1 MARFT
6 GQKLHML
13 IKVERKSE
21 KFLPNFKRVILRFL
35 FYGEERARVIIPK
48 VLNASEADIVR
59 YLEPT
64 LRDFSRRHR
73 SITRAFMGHYEKVQ
87 HLLQEFN
94 VNPDSLSYERKL
106 VLGSY
111 FTMEYSIESAAFF
124 NPSIV
129 ESPDQ
134 ENLEPGMKRVILSF
148 RAIGEGHISS
158 IVFRQGVIDSDCNF
172 IFDTESNFVRDAEI
186 IRHHAYEKD
195 KFIQRLQKKKIPEN
209 VIDAAVKPLEE
220 AFTYRQLE
228 ASVEEYLNSNP
239 GAVEDHPHLVRVL
252 WSADVYHELNFSYDT
267 NISERV
273 IFPVTSAESN
283 GMEDARFVRFTDD
296 DGAVTFYATY
306 TAYNGKEIAPKI
318 LETKNF
324 YHFTFKPLY
333 GAGAKNKNL
342 ALFPRKIN
350 GKYVMLSRID
360 GIRNYIM
367 FSEELNIWEN
377 PQLIQEPQFPWEF
390 VQIGNCGSPLETE
403 QGWLV
408 ITHGVGPVRRYSL
421 GATLLDLSDPTKVV
435 GRLKEPLLVPN
446 EEEREG
452 YVPNVIYTCGSI
464 LHNGNLVLPYG
475 ESDYGTGFATVNLKD
490 LLDKIRSGG

>member
-1 MARFT
+1 
-6 GQKLHML
+6 ML
-13 IKVERKSE
+13 IKVERKPE

-35 FYGEERARVIIPK
+35 FYNDERARVIIPK
-48 VLNASEADIVR
+48 VMAATDDEVKQFLEA
-59 YLEPT
+59 T

-73 SITRAFMGHYEKVQ
+73 SITRTFLSHYEKIL
-87 HLLQEFN
+87 HLLDEFEVDHEN
-94 VNPDSLSYERKL
+94 LSLERKL

-134 ENLEPGMKRVILSF
+134 QNLEPGMKRVIISF

-158 IVFRQGVIDSDCNF
+158 IVFRQGIIDSNCNF
-172 IFDTESNFVRDAEI
+172 IFDLESTFVRDAEVL
-186 IRHHAYEKD
+186 RHHPYEKN
-195 KFIQRLQKKKIPEN
+195 KFVDRLKNRNI
-209 VIDAAVKPLEE
+209 PLELIE
-220 AFTYRQLE
+220 AVTSHLPDTFTYRQLE
-228 ASVEEYLNSNP
+228 ESVEKYSSEKKDLKDDQYF
-239 GAVEDHPHLVRVL
+239 LVRLL
-252 WSADVYHELNFSYDT
+252 WSADVYHEINFSYDT

-283 GMEDARFVRFTDD
+283 GIEDARFVRFTDD
-296 DGAVTFYATY
+296 DGKVTFYATY
-306 TAYNGKEIAPKI
+306 TAYNGRDISPKI
-318 LETKNF
+318 LETKDF
-324 YHFTFKPLY
+324 YHFTFRPLY
-333 GAGAKNKNL
+333 GEGARNKNL

-367 FSEELNIWEN
+367 TSDELNIWEN
-377 PQLIQEPQFPWEF
+377 PILLQEPEYPWEF

-403 QGWLV
+403 HGWLV

-421 GATLLDLSDPTKVV
+421 GATLLDLHDPSIVI
-435 GRLKEPLLVPN
+435 GRMKEPLLVPN
-446 EEEREG
+446 EIEREG
-452 YVPNVIYTCGSI
+452 YVPNVIYTCGGI

-475 ESDYGTGFATVNLKD
+475 ESDYSTGFATVNLSD
-490 LLDKIRSGG
+490 LLEKIRNGEG

>member
-1 MARFT
+1 
-6 GQKLHML
+6 ML
-13 IKVERKSE
+13 IKVERKPE

-35 FYGEERARVIIPK
+35 FYSDERARVIIPK
-48 VLNASEADIVR
+48 VMKSTDEEITQI
-59 YLEPT
+59 LEGT
-64 LRDFSRRHR
+64 LRDFARRHR
-73 SITRAFMGHYEKVQ
+73 SITRTFLSHYDKIV
-87 HLLQEFN
+87 HLLEEFK
-94 VNPDSLSYERKL
+94 VDTAKISLERKL

-134 ENLEPGMKRVILSF
+134 QNLEPGMKRVIISF

-158 IVFRQGVIDSDCNF
+158 IVFRQGIIDSDCNF
-172 IFDTESNFVRDAEI
+172 IFDTESYFVRDAEI
-186 IRHHAYEKD
+186 IRHHPYEKK
-195 KFIQRLQKKKIPEN
+195 KFVERLQSRSIPEKIIHE
-209 VIDAAVKPLEE
+209 VTDSLAET
-220 AFTYRQLE
+220 FSYRQLE
-228 ASVEEYLNSNP
+228 ESVEKYSTEHNKENQNFLMR
-239 GAVEDHPHLVRVL
+239 LL
-252 WSADVYHELNFSYDT
+252 WSANVYHEINFSYDT

-283 GMEDARFVRFTDD
+283 GIEDARFVRFIDD
-296 DGAVTFYATY
+296 DGKVTFYATY
-306 TAYNGKEIAPKI
+306 TAYNGREISPKI
-318 LETKNF
+318 LETKDF
-324 YHFTFKPLY
+324 YHFTFRPLFGE
-333 GAGAKNKNL
+333 GARNKNL

-367 FSEELNIWEN
+367 TSDELNIWQD
-377 PQLIQEPQFPWEF
+377 PLLLQEPEYPWEF

-403 QGWLV
+403 HGWLV

-421 GATLLDLSDPTKVV
+421 GATLLDLHDPTIVI
-435 GRLKEPLLVPN
+435 GRLKEPLLIPN

-452 YVPNVIYTCGSI
+452 YVPNVIYTCGSM

-475 ESDYGTGFATVNLKD
+475 ESDYGTGFATVNLND
-490 LLDKIRSGG
+490 LLEKIRNGGS

>member
-1 MARFT
+1 
-6 GQKLHML
+6 ML
-13 IKVERKSE
+13 IKIERKPE

-35 FYGEERARVIIPK
+35 FYSDDRARAIIPK
-48 VLNASEADIVR
+48 VMDASEEDIVKNLR
-59 YLEPT
+59 IT

-73 SITRAFMGHYEKVQ
+73 SITRVFLSHFEKIT
-87 HLLQEFN
+87 HLLKELN
-94 VNPDSLSYERKL
+94 VDPEKISTERKL

-134 ENLEPGMKRVILSF
+134 EHLEPGTRRVILSF

-158 IVFRQGVIDSDCNF
+158 IVFRQGIIDSLCNF
-172 IFDTESNFVRDAEI
+172 QFEKESNFVRDAEI
-186 IRHHAYEKD
+186 IRHHVYEKE
-195 KFIQRLQKKKIPEN
+195 KFIQRLHRRKIPEA
-209 VIDAAVKPLEE
+209 VIDASVKPL
-220 AFTYRQLE
+220 ADTFTYRQLE
-228 ASVEEYLNSNP
+228 ISVENYIKTIPDASEEHS
-239 GAVEDHPHLVRVL
+239 HLLRVL
-252 WSADVYHELNFSYDT
+252 WSADVYHEINFSYDT

-283 GMEDARFVRFTDD
+283 GIEDARFVRFSDE
-296 DGAVTFYATY
+296 DGAITYYATY
-306 TAYNGKEIAPKI
+306 TAYNGREISPKI
-318 LETKNF
+318 LETKDF

-333 GAGAKNKNL
+333 GEGARNKNL

-367 FSEELNIWEN
+367 YSNQLNIWED
-377 PQLIQEPQFPWEF
+377 PILLQEPEFPWEF
-390 VQIGNCGSPLETE
+390 VQVGNCGSPLETE
-403 QGWLV
+403 YGWLM

-421 GATLLDLSDPTKVV
+421 GASLLDLNDPSKVI
-435 GRLKEPLLVPN
+435 GRLKEPLLIPN
-446 EEEREG
+446 EDEREG
-452 YVPNVIYTCGSI
+452 YVPNVIYTCGSM

-475 ESDYGTGFATVNLKD
+475 ESDYSTGFATVKLND
-490 LLDKIRSGG
+490 LLEKIRNGN